1 MRLIFK
7 LFQLTNLQ
15 TLKPSNFE
23 HLKHSNSKAFE
34 LSKIESF
41 KLSTSNCLKLFE
53 LSNCE
58 VFKLSNF
65 QASKS
70 SNFQTFWASNFQTP
84 SSQTFKL
91 EPEGCS
97 VNLRLASSCHA
108 RCRGFK
114 LQSWMPLQTFKLQ
127 TRDNF
132 QTPNSQTF
140 KLQTF
145 HSPNFSNFQTLKSCP
160 TCDTFKLSKIRVRKT
175 PLVTPLFYTMNSAFF
190 ATFCRHRGPH
200 VVIMGM
206 QVWGFGLCVYSFGRF
221 AGWGQVPTWGWI
233 VCAIWGCWTGIV
245 CGA

>member
-23 HLKHSNSKAFE
+23 HLKHSNSKAF
-34 LSKIESF
+34 
-41 KLSTSNCLKLFE
+41 KLSNF
-53 LSNCE
+53 E

-65 QASKS
+65 QASKF
-70 SNFQTFWASNFQTP
+70 SNFETSKFWSFQSFKLPGSQTFQTP

-127 TRDNF
+127 TRAHF